1 MEKLKQAIVVY
12 IYTKDLE
19 GKRNPVHS
27 RMTENMQS
35 LHTLSNFLKSYF
47 VWQQFINSLHL
58 KVVYLKR
65 IERKGERAQNSCSM
79 SRNNPESLPSL
90 EKL

>member
-19 GKRNPVHS
+19 GKCNPVHS
-27 RMTENMQS
+27 RMTENMVPYEMQS
-35 LHTLSNFLKSYF
+35 LHTLSNFSKSYF

-58 KVVYLKR
+58 KVALFKKN
-65 IERKGERAQNSCSM
+65 RKKGRKSTKFMQHV
-79 SRNNPESLPSL
+79 
-90 EKL
+90 